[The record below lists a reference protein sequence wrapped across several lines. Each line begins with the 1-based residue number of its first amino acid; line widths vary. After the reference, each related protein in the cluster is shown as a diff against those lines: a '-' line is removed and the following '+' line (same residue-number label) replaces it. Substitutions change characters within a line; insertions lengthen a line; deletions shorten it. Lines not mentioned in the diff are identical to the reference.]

1 MQNPL
6 PASHRTSVS
15 SPSESDEMLGSRG
28 AAAIC
33 DSTCDHQQP
42 RAGGMACPV
51 LSFVVPVYG
60 SPESLA
66 PLSLRVKDVCTGM
79 GVSYELILVDDRCP
93 KNSWLA
99 ISHLAEADHAIVGVR
114 LSRNFGQH
122 AAIQAGLSRVRGEW
136 IIVMDCDLQDRPEEV
151 PRLWA
156 KAREGFDVV
165 RAKRISRYDS
175 RFRRIMST
183 AFYAVLSYLTDTH
196 QNSEFSNFGIYNRKV
211 IDVVTLWQEEAKYFP
226 AIVSWVG
233 FSQST
238 LSVEHDRR
246 FSGRSSYTFTKLV
259 KLGVNVIVGFSDKPL
274 KLVMIAGFAM
284 AFLSFSMSLFIL
296 VSHLIGLLTVEGWAS
311 IALSLWFLAGC
322 LLFALGLTGLYVGRI
337 LVEVKGRPSFIV
349 DQVLIS
355 TKDDARSENFPIS
368 IDGNSR

>member
-1 MQNPL
+1 M
-6 PASHRTSVS
+6 T
-15 SPSESDEMLGSRG
+15 DTK
-28 AAAIC
+28 AAAGVHGSDGRPQERGPGIRPC
-33 DSTCDHQQP
+33 LD
-42 RAGGMACPV
+42 
-51 LSFVVPVYG
+51 LSFVIPVYG

-66 PLSLRVKDVCTGM
+66 SLCVRVKNVCAAM
-79 GVSYELILVDDRCP
+79 GTSYELILVDDRCP
-93 KNSWLA
+93 KNSWLT
-99 ISHLAEADHAIVGVR
+99 ICRLAEDDYAIVGVR

-136 IIVMDCDLQDRPEEV
+136 IVVMDCDLQDRPEEV

-156 KAREGFDVV
+156 KTREGFDVV
-165 RAKRISRYDS
+165 RAQRINRYDALY
-175 RFRRIMST
+175 RRLLSS
-183 AFYAVLSYLTDTH
+183 AFYGILSYLTDTH
-196 QNSEFSNFGIYNRKV
+196 QNPAFSNFGIYSRKV
-211 IDVVTLWQEEAKYFP
+211 IEVVTQWQEEAKYFP

-238 LSVEHDRR
+238 QPVEQDRR
-246 FSGRSSYTFTKLV
+246 LSGRSSYTLKKLIR
-259 KLGVNVIVGFSDKPL
+259 LGMNVIVGFSDKPL

-296 VSHLIGLLTVEGWAS
+296 VSHLMGILTVEGWAS

-349 DQVLIS
+349 DQVLLHSIEDV
-355 TKDDARSENFPIS
+355 TKIAPSPV
-368 IDGNSR
+368 DGNSY